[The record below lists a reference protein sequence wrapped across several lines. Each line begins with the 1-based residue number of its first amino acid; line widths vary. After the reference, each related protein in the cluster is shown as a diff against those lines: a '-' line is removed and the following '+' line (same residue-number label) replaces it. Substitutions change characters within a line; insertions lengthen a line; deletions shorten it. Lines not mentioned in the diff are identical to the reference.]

1 MADGCGSSRHW
12 YLYAMHKLPLDKKWY
27 EQDPRSQKI
36 HAGLADGCYVYVQ
49 DIDGTVLV
57 LPDAQHGH
65 VRVLGERKP
74 ALYAGDVTIE
84 NGRIKDLT
92 NLSGT
97 FQFDD
102 PNGLL
107 EVARAVMSMG
117 IPIDA
122 GAVRLFSHIDSAPPR
137 VLE

>member
-1 MADGCGSSRHW
+1 MSRPPH
-12 YLYAMHKLPLDKKWY
+12 DKKWY
-27 EQDPRSQKI
+27 NQDPRSQQI
-36 HAGLADGCYVYVQ
+36 HAGLEDGCYVYVQ

-57 LPDAQHGH
+57 LPDAQHQH

-74 ALYAGDVTIE
+74 ALYAGDLTIE

-92 NLSGT
+92 NSSGT

-102 PNGLL
+102 ANGLL
-107 EVARAVMSMG
+107 EVALVLKSMG
-117 IPIDA
+117 IPIDV
-122 GAVRLFSHIDSAPPR
+122 GAVRLFSHVDSARPR